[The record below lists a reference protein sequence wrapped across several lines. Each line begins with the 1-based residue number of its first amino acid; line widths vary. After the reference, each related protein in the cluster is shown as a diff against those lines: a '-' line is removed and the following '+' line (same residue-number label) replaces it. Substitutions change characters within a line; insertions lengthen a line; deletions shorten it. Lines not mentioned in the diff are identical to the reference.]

1 VRGIH
6 FVEPEGYDLPARD
19 VPGAVASP
27 GVTSRLVSP
36 PGFPLWLLRRRLPV
50 GAHLTWSGDGG
61 DEAVY
66 VVRGALDVDGRVCP
80 AGGCVVVE
88 AGATPTVT
96 ASADAEL
103 VHVGHRAPDGDDSG
117 SGATHGVAGTADHA
131 SAVVHVVGPG
141 GTFARVEP
149 GRTSRYYADSTCPG
163 CDITV
168 LLTGRDEP
176 YVSAAHSH
184 SSDELIH
191 VLEGELVVGRTVLG
205 PGSTVAVAA
214 GRRYGFRSDGFRFL
228 NYRPGPSEMTTRRD
242 APPRQE
248 GGAVNGFEEVM
259 DLR

>member
-6 FVEPEGYDLPARD
+6 FVEPEGHAPA
-19 VPGAVASP
+19 PGDAELGAAASSD
-27 GVTSRLVSP
+27 VTSRLVSP
-36 PGFPLWLLRRRLPV
+36 PGFPLWLLRRHVPV
-50 GAHLTWSGDGG
+50 GESLTWSGAGG

-66 VVRGALDVDGRVCP
+66 VVRGELELDGRRCP

-88 AGATPTVT
+88 AGATPAVR
-96 ASADAEL
+96 ASADAEV
-103 VHVGHRAPDGDDSG
+103 VHVGRRAGAGGGAATTSRSG
-117 SGATHGVAGTADHA
+117 EA
-131 SAVVHVVGPG
+131 VHVVGPG

-149 GRTSRYYADSTCPG
+149 GRTSRYFADSTCSG

-191 VLEGELVVGRTVLG
+191 VLDGELVVGRTVLG
-205 PGSTVAVAA
+205 PGSTVAVSA

-228 NYRPGPSEMTTRRD
+228 NYRPGPSQMTTRPD
-242 APPRQE
+242 GPPIPE
-248 GGAVNGFEEVM
+248 GGEVHGFEPVM